1 MATELRKKFED
12 YLILNRLAQKT
23 QDAYLN
29 AVAGLAKHYNQ
40 SPEQLTNEQIQQYLV
55 YLIRHR
61 KLSWSSCN
69 VNFSGLHCFY
79 KKFLNRSQTEFS
91 IPPRPRQKKLPEVL
105 SQQEVLKL
113 IDAAN
118 DVRHRALLMITYG
131 SGLRVSET
139 VHLKPHHIESDR
151 MLVRIEQAK
160 GRKDRYTLL
169 SQKALDEL
177 RIYWKV
183 RRPEKWLFYGRDKA
197 QPMDVTTAQKIYY
210 RTKKAAGITKGKGI
224 HTLRHCFATHLL
236 EQGIDVYLIKGFLG
250 HLSLQTTLVY
260 LHVLPDRLADVKS
273 PLDKLL
279 EP

>member
-1 MATELRKKFED
+1 MASELRRKFEN

-23 QDAYLN
+23 QEAYLN
-29 AVAGLAKHYNQ
+29 AVADLAKHYNQ
-40 SPEQLTNEQIQQYLV
+40 SPEHLTDEQIQQYLV

-79 KKFLNRSQTEFS
+79 KRFLNRPQSEFS
-91 IPPRPRQKKLPEVL
+91 IPPRPRQKKLPEIL
-105 SQQEVLKL
+105 SRPEVLKL
-113 IDAAN
+113 IHAAD
-118 DVRHRALLMITYG
+118 DVCHRALLMITYG

-151 MLVRIEQAK
+151 MLVRVEQAK

-177 RIYWKV
+177 RIYWKAQ
-183 RRPEKWLFYGRDKA
+183 RPEKWLFYGRDKA
-197 QPMDVTTAQKIYY
+197 HPMHVTTAQKIYY
-210 RTKKAAGITKGKGI
+210 RTQKAAGIAKGKGI

-236 EQGIDVYLIKGFLG
+236 EQGVDVYMIKRFLG
-250 HLSLQTTLVY
+250 HLSIQTTSVY
-260 LHVLPDRLADVKS
+260 LHLLPDRLAEVKS
-273 PLDKLL
+273 PLDTL
-279 EP
+279 

>member
-1 MATELRKKFED
+1 
-12 YLILNRLAQKT
+12 
-23 QDAYLN
+23 
-29 AVAGLAKHYNQ
+29 
-40 SPEQLTNEQIQQYLV
+40 
-55 YLIRHR
+55 
-61 KLSWSSCN
+61 
-69 VNFSGLHCFY
+69 
-79 KKFLNRSQTEFS
+79 
-91 IPPRPRQKKLPEVL
+91 
-105 SQQEVLKL
+105 L

>member
-1 MATELRKKFED
+1 MASELRRRFEH

-23 QDAYLN
+23 QEAYLN
-29 AVAGLAKHYNQ
+29 AVADLAKHYNQ
-40 SPEQLTNEQIQQYLV
+40 SPEQLSDEQIQQYLV

-79 KKFLNRSQTEFS
+79 KRFLNRPQTEFS
-91 IPPRPRQKKLPEVL
+91 IPPRPRQKKLPEIL
-105 SQQEVLKL
+105 SRQEVLKL
-113 IDAAN
+113 IHAAD
-118 DVRHRALLMITYG
+118 DVCHRALLMITYG

-151 MLVRIEQAK
+151 MLVRVEQAK

-177 RIYWKV
+177 RIYWKAQ
-183 RRPEKWLFYGRDKA
+183 RPEKWLFYGRDKA
-197 QPMDVTTAQKIYY
+197 HPMHVTTAQKIYY
-210 RTKKAAGITKGKGI
+210 RTQKAAGIAKGKGI

-236 EQGIDVYLIKGFLG
+236 EQGVDVYMIKRFWG
-250 HLSLQTTLVY
+250 HLSIQTTSVY
-260 LHVLPDRLADVKS
+260 LHLLPDRLAEVKS
-273 PLDKLL
+273 PLDSL
-279 EP
+279 

>member
-1 MATELRKKFED
+1 MASELRKRFED
-12 YLILNRLAQKT
+12 YLVVNRLAQKT

-29 AVAGLAKHYNQ
+29 AVAGLSKHYNQ
-40 SPEQLTNEQIQQYLV
+40 TPERLTDEQIQQYLV

-79 KKFLNRSQTEFS
+79 KKFLNRPQTEFS
-91 IPPRPRQKKLPEVL
+91 IPPRPRQKKLPEIL
-105 SQQEVLKL
+105 SRQEVLKL
-113 IDAAN
+113 IDAAH
-118 DVRHRALLMITYG
+118 DERHRALLMITYG

-210 RTKKAAGITKGKGI
+210 CTKKAAGITRGKGI

-236 EQGIDVYLIKGFLG
+236 EQGIDIYLIKRFLG
-250 HLSLQTTLVY
+250 HLSIQTTLGY
-260 LHVLPDRLADVKS
+260 LHLLPDRLAEVKS
-273 PLDKLL
+273 PLDTLL
-279 EP
+279 

>member
-1 MATELRKKFED
+1 MASELRTKFAN
-12 YLILNRLAQKT
+12 YLTLNRLAQKT
-23 QDAYLN
+23 QEAYLN
-29 AVAGLAKHYNQ
+29 SVAGLAKHYNQ

-79 KKFLNRSQTEFS
+79 KRFLNRPQTEFH
-91 IPPRPRQKKLPEVL
+91 IPPRPRQKKLPEIL
-105 SQQEVLKL
+105 SQQEVIKL
-113 IDAAN
+113 IDAAD
-118 DVRHRALLMITYG
+118 DVCHRALLMTTYG

-139 VHLKPHHIESDR
+139 VHLKPHHIESNR

-177 RIYWKV
+177 RLYWKL
-183 RRPEKWLFYGRDKA
+183 RRPEKWLFYGRNKA
-197 QPMDVTTAQKIYY
+197 QPMHVTTAQKIYY
-210 RTKKAAGITKGKGI
+210 RTQKAAGITKGKGI

-236 EQGIDVYLIKGFLG
+236 EQGVDVYLIKRFLG
-250 HLSLQTTLVY
+250 HLSIQTTLVY
-260 LHVLPDRLADVKS
+260 LHLLPDRLGAVKS
-273 PLDKLL
+273 PLDNL
-279 EP
+279 

>member
-1 MATELRKKFED
+1 MASELRRRFEH

-23 QDAYLN
+23 QEAYLN
-29 AVAGLAKHYNQ
+29 AVADLAKHYNQ
-40 SPEQLTNEQIQQYLV
+40 SPEQLSDEQIQQYLV

-79 KKFLNRSQTEFS
+79 KRFLNRPQTEFS
-91 IPPRPRQKKLPEVL
+91 IPPRPRQKKLPEIL
-105 SQQEVLKL
+105 SRQEVLKL
-113 IDAAN
+113 IHAAD
-118 DVRHRALLMITYG
+118 DVCHRALLMITYG

-151 MLVRIEQAK
+151 MLVRVEQAK

-177 RIYWKV
+177 RIYWKAQ
-183 RRPEKWLFYGRDKA
+183 RPEKWLFYGRDKA
-197 QPMDVTTAQKIYY
+197 HPMHVTTAQKIYY
-210 RTKKAAGITKGKGI
+210 RTQKAAGIAKGKGI

-236 EQGIDVYLIKGFLG
+236 EQGVDVYMIKRFWG
-250 HLSLQTTLVY
+250 HLSIQTTSVY
-260 LHVLPDRLADVKS
+260 LHLLPDRLAEVKS
-273 PLDKLL
+273 PLDTLG
-279 EP
+279 

>member
-1 MATELRKKFED
+1 MASELRKRFED
-12 YLILNRLAQKT
+12 YLVVNRLAQKT
-23 QDAYLN
+23 QEAYLN
-29 AVAGLAKHYNQ
+29 AVAGLSKHYNQ
-40 SPEQLTNEQIQQYLV
+40 TPERLTDEQIQQYLV

-79 KKFLNRSQTEFS
+79 KKFLNRPQTEFS
-91 IPPRPRQKKLPEVL
+91 IPPRPRQKKLPEIL
-105 SQQEVLKL
+105 SRQEVLKL
-113 IDAAN
+113 IDAAH
-118 DVRHRALLMITYG
+118 DERHRALLMITYG

-160 GRKDRYTLL
+160 GCKDRYTLL

-183 RRPEKWLFYGRDKA
+183 RRPEKWLFYGRNKA

-210 RTKKAAGITKGKGI
+210 CTKKAAGITRGKGI

-236 EQGIDVYLIKGFLG
+236 EQGIDIYLIKRFLG
-250 HLSLQTTLVY
+250 HLSIQTTLGY
-260 LHVLPDRLADVKS
+260 LHLLPDRLAEVKS
-273 PLDKLL
+273 PLDTLL
-279 EP
+279 

>member
-1 MATELRKKFED
+1 MASELRKRFED
-12 YLILNRLAQKT
+12 YLVVNRLAQKT

-29 AVAGLAKHYNQ
+29 AVAGLSKHYNQ
-40 SPEQLTNEQIQQYLV
+40 PPERLTDEQIQQYLV

-79 KKFLNRSQTEFS
+79 KKFLNRPQTEFS
-91 IPPRPRQKKLPEVL
+91 IPPRPRQKKLPEIL
-105 SQQEVLKL
+105 SRQEVLKL
-113 IDAAN
+113 IDAAH
-118 DVRHRALLMITYG
+118 DERHRALLMITYG

-210 RTKKAAGITKGKGI
+210 CTKKAAGITRGKGI

-236 EQGIDVYLIKGFLG
+236 EQGIDIYLIKRFLG
-250 HLSLQTTLVY
+250 HLSIQTTLGY
-260 LHVLPDRLADVKS
+260 LHLLPDRLAEVKS
-273 PLDKLL
+273 PLDTLL
-279 EP
+279 

>member
-1 MATELRKKFED
+1 MASELRKRFED
-12 YLILNRLAQKT
+12 YLVVNRLAQKT
-23 QDAYLN
+23 QEAYLN
-29 AVAGLAKHYNQ
+29 AVAGLSKHYNQ
-40 SPEQLTNEQIQQYLV
+40 TPERLTDEQIQQYLV

-79 KKFLNRSQTEFS
+79 KKFLNRPQTEFS
-91 IPPRPRQKKLPEVL
+91 IPPRPRQKKLPEIL
-105 SQQEVLKL
+105 SRQEVLKL
-113 IDAAN
+113 IDAAH
-118 DVRHRALLMITYG
+118 DERHRALLMITYG

-160 GRKDRYTLL
+160 GCKDRYTLL
-169 SQKALDEL
+169 SQKALDAL

-183 RRPEKWLFYGRDKA
+183 RRPEKWLFYGRNKA

-210 RTKKAAGITKGKGI
+210 RTKKAAGITRGKGI

-236 EQGIDVYLIKGFLG
+236 EQGIDIYLIKRFLG
-250 HLSLQTTLVY
+250 HLSIQTTLVY
-260 LHVLPDRLADVKS
+260 LHLLPDRLAEVKS
-273 PLDKLL
+273 PLDTLL
-279 EP
+279 

>member
-1 MATELRKKFED
+1 MASELRKRFED
-12 YLILNRLAQKT
+12 YLVVNRLAQKT
-23 QDAYLN
+23 QEAYLN
-29 AVAGLAKHYNQ
+29 AVAGLSKHYNQ
-40 SPEQLTNEQIQQYLV
+40 PPERLTDEQIQQYLV

-79 KKFLNRSQTEFS
+79 KKFLNRPQTEFS
-91 IPPRPRQKKLPEVL
+91 IPPRPRQKKLPEIL
-105 SQQEVLKL
+105 SRQEVLKL
-113 IDAAN
+113 IDAAH
-118 DVRHRALLMITYG
+118 DERHRALLMITYG

-139 VHLKPHHIESDR
+139 VHLKPHHIESDS

-169 SQKALDEL
+169 SQKALDAL

-183 RRPEKWLFYGRDKA
+183 RRPEKWLFYGRNKA

-210 RTKKAAGITKGKGI
+210 RTKKAAGITRGKGI

-236 EQGIDVYLIKGFLG
+236 EQGIDIYLIKRFLG
-250 HLSLQTTLVY
+250 HLSIQTTLVY
-260 LHVLPDRLADVKS
+260 LHLLPDRLAEVKS
-273 PLDKLL
+273 PLDTLL
-279 EP
+279 

>member
-1 MATELRKKFED
+1 MASELRKRFEN
-12 YLILNRLAQKT
+12 YLIVNRLAQKT
-23 QDAYLN
+23 QEAYLN
-29 AVAGLAKHYNQ
+29 AVAGLSKHYNQ
-40 SPEQLTNEQIQQYLV
+40 PPERLTDEQIQKYLV

-79 KKFLNRSQTEFS
+79 KKFLNRPQTEFS
-91 IPPRPRQKKLPEVL
+91 IPPRPRQKKLPEIL
-105 SQQEVLKL
+105 SRQEVLKL
-113 IDAAN
+113 IDAAH
-118 DVRHRALLMITYG
+118 DERHRALLMITYG

-210 RTKKAAGITKGKGI
+210 RTKKAAGITRGKGI

-236 EQGIDVYLIKGFLG
+236 EQGIDIYLIKRFLG
-250 HLSLQTTLVY
+250 HLSIQTTLGY
-260 LHVLPDRLADVKS
+260 LHLLPDRLAEVKS
-273 PLDKLL
+273 PLDTLL
-279 EP
+279 

>member
-1 MATELRKKFED
+1 MASELRKRFED
-12 YLILNRLAQKT
+12 YLVVNRLAQKT
-23 QDAYLN
+23 QEAYLN
-29 AVAGLAKHYNQ
+29 AVAGLSKHYNQ
-40 SPEQLTNEQIQQYLV
+40 TPERLTDEQIQQYLV

-79 KKFLNRSQTEFS
+79 KKFLNRPQTEFS
-91 IPPRPRQKKLPEVL
+91 IPPRPRQKKLPEIL
-105 SQQEVLKL
+105 SRQEVLKL
-113 IDAAN
+113 IDAAH
-118 DVRHRALLMITYG
+118 DERHRALLMITYG

-210 RTKKAAGITKGKGI
+210 CTKKAAGITRGKGI

-236 EQGIDVYLIKGFLG
+236 EQGIDIYLIKRFLG
-250 HLSLQTTLVY
+250 HLSIQTTLGY
-260 LHVLPDRLADVKS
+260 LHLLPDRLAEVKS
-273 PLDKLL
+273 PLDTLL
-279 EP
+279 